1 MFYGSVSS
9 TVAKLP
15 AGAEGTVLT
24 ISGGLPSWQPE
35 DIPNTYLASEQGLHL
50 ATSTNT
56 FSLVLDG
63 TSLTQ
68 TSSGLRLSPAYPGQ
82 TSINTVGTISTGHW
96 SGDTISALRGGT
108 GNSSYTAGDILYA
121 TATAGIA
128 KLPIGS
134 NGTVLKVLNG
144 LPSWGTDN
152 VGPSYLASEQGL
164 HLSTTTNTF
173 LVALDGTSLTQSSSG
188 LRVSASYPGQTSINT
203 LGTITAGHWSGD
215 PIDVSSGGIG
225 ITATPNNGEI
235 PMGNGAGY
243 TLGNITGSEGVTVT
257 NGTGT
262 VNVSLSVAT
271 IPTVTSPVSND
282 YLPIYASGTLL
293 RKKISYADLFASV
306 LGSLNYQGTWDASVN
321 NPTLTDA
328 DCTTTDKG
336 RYFVVSSSGT
346 TTLGGISVWN
356 NSDWVV
362 CNGTVWEKT
371 NNTNSVVSV
380 FGRTGTITAQGG
392 DYNALQITNI
402 PAGSLTAIN
411 VQDALN
417 ELATE
422 KEPTIATGTTA
433 EYYRGDKTWQTLD
446 TAAVAENP
454 SALYYTD
461 ARARA
466 AVNGNADGLSYDN
479 VSGMLSLAT
488 GRSIPYTAS
497 TTNWETA
504 YGWGNHASAGYLTG
518 LEGDGTTLGSG
529 LAGLT
534 LKTVNSNVGT
544 FGSPTNSVSFTV
556 NEKGLIT
563 AASSSAM
570 VIDESDVIGLTTDL
584 ANKLTSSLTSGNIF
598 VGNSSNV
605 GTGRTLSL
613 SPTSGIFGL
622 SNTGVLTLPD
632 SDSATRGLLTSA
644 DWTTFNGKQAALG
657 FTPENNANKSTDISI
672 DGTSDTKYPTAK
684 AVKTYADNLALGFSW
699 KQPIEILNLVG
710 ETSTPVTNPNNYD
723 EYIVSP
729 GGDWTSINPTLAP
742 GDLVQYQ
749 SSSWVKIKS
758 LATGDRL
765 GIGFKSTTTPSGP
778 FTGKKNYIV
787 TFDST
792 LNGGNYTY
800 TSSAPA
806 NNDAVYVQNA
816 NAYYHDFSLVYS
828 TSLSE
833 WVQLSATANF
843 TFGNGLS
850 LTGSN
855 VSLGALTADWNQTGN
870 YAMTTAGDINLNSGN
885 LNTASSTANLF
896 NSNASTLNIGGAASL
911 INFGAAGATLRGQG
925 AFNIT
930 TASSSNL
937 NIDPGTTG
945 ALNLGTGNDAKT
957 INIGTGNA
965 GNTINIGTSAVGT
978 DTIAIGSPNDFFT
991 LTSSG
996 LNISELG
1003 ALTGVSSIDGISF
1016 SSTTIGFSGIGD
1028 ILSSGINSLTLD
1040 SGTTGAL
1047 NIGTGNHSKDISIG
1061 TGNAGNNIFI
1071 ATNNTTPDTIQI
1083 GSSNDTF
1090 SLSSSGFNVTTGG
1103 ALSGV
1108 TAINGASISS
1118 STITFSASGT
1128 ILTTGAN
1135 ALTLDSGTTGAVDIA
1150 TGVNAKTVNIAT
1162 NNGGNIVNIGTG
1174 NTVIDTINIGS
1185 SLDTLTLSSS
1195 GFNVSALGALTGVS
1209 SLNTLTLATNTIAFL
1224 GAGTINSG
1232 SGTTLT
1238 LDAGTNGN
1246 VDIGTGAFARTIS
1259 IGNNTGASALI
1270 LDAGTGNISI
1280 GTSSPARLITI
1291 GGTGANT
1298 IALGNAQTG
1307 GSISLG
1313 AAMTT
1318 GSINIGGTGAQTGNI
1333 DIGAGTGNQTLNLG
1347 TGNTGN
1353 KTINIGTG
1361 DGATNTINIATNVA
1375 GVDVLNIGTAAD
1387 QFTLTSAGLNVTAG
1401 GALTGVSSLNTL
1413 TLATNTIAFL
1423 GAGTINS
1430 GSGTTLTLDAGTNG
1444 NVDIGT
1450 GAFARTI
1457 SIGNNTGASA
1467 LILDAGTGN
1476 ISIGTSSPARLITI
1490 GGTGANTIA
1499 LGNAQT
1505 GGSIS
1510 LGAAMTTGSIN
1521 IGGTGAQTG
1530 NIDIGAGTGNQT
1542 LNLGTGNTGNKTINI
1557 GTGDGATNT
1566 INIATNVA
1574 GVDVLNIGTAADQF
1588 TLTSAGLN
1596 VTAGGAL
1603 SGVTSLDGIAISSS
1617 SLSFAGAGSIISE
1630 ASNTLTIDSGTTG
1643 TLDFGTGNH
1652 AKTLNIAT
1660 GNAGNVI
1667 NIATDNTATDT
1678 ITIGSSKDT
1687 FTLSSSGFNVSSS
1700 GVLTGV
1706 SALNGLVLNSA
1717 GLTFSATGT
1726 ISTTGSNALYVDS
1739 GTTGSVNLGAG
1750 NDAKAI
1756 NIGTG
1761 TGGNTIHIGTD
1772 NTTQDIIAIGSPLD
1786 SFSISSNGFNVS
1798 TAGALSGFTTLNTIT
1813 LNPTAI
1819 TFAATGSLKST
1830 GANALTIDSG
1840 TFGTVNLGT
1849 GNNAK
1854 TINLGTGNAG
1864 DIINIGTDN
1873 TVADAI
1879 TIGSAL
1885 DALALNSSGLNVSTL
1900 GALTGVSSIDTIGVS
1915 ASALTFPG
1923 AASIT
1928 SHDGLTLTLD
1938 SGTSGSID
1946 IGASAFSKSI
1956 TIGNG
1961 TGTSSV
1967 SILAGAGNIDIGANA
1982 IGRTINLGTG
1992 AGVPELINIGGTGA
2006 NTIALGNTQT
2016 AGAVNIGNAMTTGAI
2031 TIGGTGAQTGSITIG
2046 GGTGAQTLNLG
2057 TGGTGSKTIN
2067 IGTGAIANT
2076 LTIGNTTASTQLTLR
2091 AATGGIVI
2099 NGLAAAANG
2108 NRSICYNPTT
2118 NIIYA
2123 GASRSN
2129 CDPSSARFKHNIE
2142 DLKLGLDAVM
2152 ALRPVS
2158 YNYNSDNSSS
2168 LGFIAEEAAA
2178 IDERLIVRDELG
2190 RPSAINPDQFV
2201 PIITKGLQDM
2211 NNKFDQF
2218 ISQSSITMGALNQ
2231 LALSGALHVEGP
2243 VELGKD
2249 SVGEAVI
2256 RAGAD
2261 HITINFDNVYTY
2273 MPVVTISKMTRGRL
2287 NDYYIDGVSRDGFTI
2302 KIDPTSINDMEFSW
2316 HAFAAPKSL
2325 RTFSDGNVEDINST
2339 STSILD
2345 VSHFIETVTSIPTN
2359 TNDTQNTATATDT
2372 ATTTTDSTTTTAS
2385 SMESVTPSD
2394 PTVSSTT
2401 PQDQSQ
2407 SESTSTP
2414 VTTTPTQGEQ
2424 IPTDSSSTD
2433 TPAVTTNDA
2442 ATSTTQ

>member
-1401 GALTGVSSLNTL
+1401 GAL
-1413 TLATNTIAFL
+1413 
-1423 GAGTINS
+1423 
-1430 GSGTTLTLDAGTNG
+1430 
-1444 NVDIGT
+1444 
-1450 GAFARTI
+1450 
-1457 SIGNNTGASA
+1457 
-1467 LILDAGTGN
+1467 
-1476 ISIGTSSPARLITI
+1476 
-1490 GGTGANTIA
+1490 
-1499 LGNAQT
+1499 
-1505 GGSIS
+1505 
-1510 LGAAMTTGSIN
+1510 
-1521 IGGTGAQTG
+1521 
-1530 NIDIGAGTGNQT
+1530 
-1542 LNLGTGNTGNKTINI
+1542 
-1557 GTGDGATNT
+1557 
-1566 INIATNVA
+1566 
-1574 GVDVLNIGTAADQF
+1574 
-1588 TLTSAGLN
+1588 
-1596 VTAGGAL
+1596 